1 MTSSPRFWIGTS
13 WKMNKTL
20 AEAMHFASALKAT
33 DKEAD
38 ARIQRF
44 IIPPFTAAREV
55 KAALE
60 GTSVKVGAQ
69 NMHWA
74 DQGAWTGEV
83 SPLMLKDCN
92 LDIVELGHSER
103 REHFGETDETVGL
116 KTEAAIRHGL
126 IPLICIGETLAD
138 RDSGKAADVL
148 AKEVR
153 GAVSKL
159 SATQKNAEILLA
171 YEPVWAIGVNGI
183 PATADYAD
191 ARQAE
196 IIAVAEEVLGRRIPC
211 LYGGSVNPKN
221 CEELISSPHID
232 GLFIGRSAWN
242 VEGYLD
248 ILAKCAA
255 RIDAKCE
262 GEKA

>member
-1 MTSSPRFWIGTS
+1 MSEKPQFWIGTS

-20 AEAMHFASALKAT
+20 SEAMTFAEGLKA
-33 DKEAD
+33 AD
-38 ARIQRF
+38 GAGDRRIQRF
-44 IIPPFTAAREV
+44 VIPPFTAVREV
-55 KAALE
+55 KAALA

-74 DQGAWTGEV
+74 DEGAWTGEV
-83 SPLMLKDCN
+83 SPVMLRDCN
-92 LDIVELGHSER
+92 LDLVELGHSER

-116 KTEAAIRHGL
+116 KVEAAVRHGL
-126 IPLICIGETLAD
+126 VPLVCIGETLAE
-138 RDSGKAADVL
+138 RQAGRAQEVL
-148 AKEVR
+148 EKQVR
-153 GAVSKL
+153 GALGKL
-159 SATQKNAEILLA
+159 SADQKQAEILLA

-183 PATADYAD
+183 PATSDYAD

-196 IIAVAEEVLGRRIPC
+196 IIAVAQTVLNRRVPC
-211 LYGGSVNPKN
+211 LYGGSVNPGN
-221 CEELISSPHID
+221 CEELITCPHID

-255 RIDAKCE
+255 RI
-262 GEKA
+262 